1 MIVRVVKVR
10 CVRMTVFQDFM
21 RMHVR
26 MFTRYRRVM
35 DMGVVT
41 VIMAVTVFMHLR
53 QVDVPVLMSAGC
65 GKVCSR
71 NHDHGG
77 NGKRDRQRS
86 LEYHKREPDTN
97 ERGNRIERTCSR
109 CTK

>member
-41 VIMAVTVFMHLR
+41 VIMAVAVFMHLR

-65 GKVCSR
+65 GKVWSR

-77 NGKRDRQRS
+77 NGKRDRQRK
-86 LEYHKREPDTN
+86 LENPKPEPGTT
-97 ERGNRIERTCSR
+97 EPGQPIKRTCSR
-109 CTK
+109 CTT